1 MLTLRPY
8 QQEAIASVYEH
19 LRTRDDNPCVVLPT
33 GSGKTPVMATIC
45 RDAVKNWQGRVLI
58 LAHVKELLE
67 QSAEKLRLVCP
78 EIPFGIFSAS
88 MKKRDTDAS
97 VTVAGIQS
105 IYKRACELGPI
116 DLVLVDE
123 AHMIA
128 VDGEGMY
135 RQFLKDSRT
144 VCPHQRVVGFTA
156 TPFRLKSGLICT
168 PDHFLNHVC
177 YEVGVRELIVQGYL
191 SPLITKAGRRKVDTS
206 SVQVRG
212 GEFVPG
218 LLESLMDEPQLV
230 EAACAETIQLAADRT
245 SILIFATGI
254 QHGRHVVDTLHAR
267 FGVECGFVT
276 GNTPVPERDQLLK
289 RFKSKELRFL
299 CNVNVLTTGF
309 DAPGVD
315 CVVLLRPTMSPGLYY
330 QMVGRGFRLAP
341 GKQDCLILDFGG
353 NVLRHGP
360 VDAINVEARDS
371 GSGKPPAKECPGCQ
385 AVIATGYTAC
395 PLCGYTFPPPE
406 RKKHDAEATNAG
418 ILTGQADV
426 QRYEVLDVYYRIHRK
441 KDGGPNAIPTMRVDY
456 QLGLNHWQS
465 EFVCFEHKDF
475 PRQKAET
482 WWQQRSPDPVP
493 DTVQQAVTLAL
504 AGALRVTHSVTVRS
518 VPGERFGRIVKY
530 ELGDMPEH
538 DADFH
543 SSGSSDDEVPF

>member
-1 MLTLRPY
+1 
-8 QQEAIASVYEH
+8 
-19 LRTRDDNPCVVLPT
+19 
-33 GSGKTPVMATIC
+33 
-45 RDAVKNWQGRVLI
+45 
-58 LAHVKELLE
+58 
-67 QSAEKLRLVCP
+67 
-78 EIPFGIFSAS
+78 
-88 MKKRDTDAS
+88 
-97 VTVAGIQS
+97 
-105 IYKRACELGPI
+105 
-116 DLVLVDE
+116 
-123 AHMIA
+123 
-128 VDGEGMY
+128 
-135 RQFLKDSRT
+135 
-144 VCPHQRVVGFTA
+144 
-156 TPFRLKSGLICT
+156 
-168 PDHFLNHVC
+168 
-177 YEVGVRELIVQGYL
+177 
-191 SPLITKAGRRKVDTS
+191 
-206 SVQVRG
+206 
-212 GEFVPG
+212 
-218 LLESLMDEPQLV
+218 
-230 EAACAETIQLAADRT
+230 
-245 SILIFATGI
+245 
-254 QHGRHVVDTLHAR
+254 
-267 FGVECGFVT
+267 
-276 GNTPVPERDQLLK
+276 
-289 RFKSKELRFL
+289 
-299 CNVNVLTTGF
+299 
-309 DAPGVD
+309 
-315 CVVLLRPTMSPGLYY
+315 MSPGLYY

-360 VDAINVEARDS
+360 VDAINVEARDT
-371 GSGKPPAKECPGCQ
+371 GGGKPPAKECPGCQ

-543 SSGSSDDEVPF
+543 SSGASDDEVPF

>member
-45 RDAVKNWQGRVLI
+45 RDAVKNWRGRVLI

-360 VDAINVEARDS
+360 VDAINVEARDT
-371 GSGKPPAKECPGCQ
+371 GGGKPPAKECPGCQ

-543 SSGSSDDEVPF
+543 SSGASDDEVPF